1 MWRSFSLWY
10 SVCYIHWRERQE
22 KETSR
27 FFVCDIVVALVGAI
41 LQSCSIFSIRSL
53 YVANSVL
60 HFLKAVFI
68 NGGTFAFSVGK

>member
-1 MWRSFSLWY
+1 MWRRSFSLWY

-27 FFVCDIVVALVGAI
+27 FFVCDIVVVVALVGAI

-60 HFLKAVFI
+60 HSESGFH
-68 NGGTFAFSVGK
+68 